1 MAQVDFNRINTNI
14 GAMNALNSLNNINT
28 KLGIHQ
34 LRLAT
39 GKRINSAADDAAG
52 WTIATKLK
60 VRSEGLGV
68 AINNVGNAKN
78 LMSVA
83 EGNLQKILDL
93 LSQMKSKATTGADDA
108 LGSEERAAINNEL
121 NELASQ
127 INDEVD
133 KSTWNGQ
140 KLLSGSDTSYTFQ
153 VGAGTGDTLTF
164 DMRSSDVG
172 YTGGYTAASLQ
183 VDQGNGTITLG
194 TASTYYVAPGSYNL
208 MSIASSATTNGNLST
223 TLTEGYYSL
232 QVTNVAADGTGD
244 GVITFRLLDQDGSAV
259 QISSTSAGTGSLGTS
274 ATVAVAAGTM
284 TTFDTGR
291 GFKFQLGG
299 LASGETGSFTF
310 NFDKAGNNVNSSS
323 SAQSYMAEID
333 DAISSVNKALSYI
346 GARTNRMTLQEESLA
361 ISKVNTEAA
370 QSRIMDADMAYEQ
383 FNATKLQILQQTATA
398 MLAQANSAPQS
409 VLSLFR

>member
-52 WTIATKLK
+52 WTIAAKLR
-60 VRSEGLGV
+60 VRAEGLGV
-68 AINNVGNAKN
+68 AISNVGNAKN

-409 VLSLFR
+409 ILSLFR

>member
-52 WTIATKLK
+52 WTIAAKLR
-60 VRSEGLGV
+60 VRAEGLGV
-68 AINNVGNAKN
+68 AISNVGNAKN

-398 MLAQANSAPQS
+398 MLAQANLAPQS

>member
-1 MAQVDFNRINTNI
+1 
-14 GAMNALNSLNNINT
+14 
-28 KLGIHQ
+28 
-34 LRLAT
+34 
-39 GKRINSAADDAAG
+39 
-52 WTIATKLK
+52 
-60 VRSEGLGV
+60 
-68 AINNVGNAKN
+68 
-78 LMSVA
+78 MSVA

>member
-14 GAMNALNSLNNINT
+14 GAMNALNSLNVINS

-52 WTIATKLK
+52 WTIAAKLR
-60 VRSEGLGV
+60 VRAEGLGV
-68 AINNVGNAKN
+68 AISNVGNAKN

>member
-52 WTIATKLK
+52 WTIAAKLR
-60 VRSEGLGV
+60 VRAEGLGV
-68 AINNVGNAKN
+68 AISNVGNAKN

-108 LGSEERAAINNEL
+108 LGSEERSAINNEL

-127 INDEVD
+127 INDEVE

-409 VLSLFR
+409 ILSLFR

>member
-52 WTIATKLK
+52 WTIASKLQ
-60 VRSEGLGV
+60 VRAEGLGV
-68 AINNVGNAKN
+68 AISNVGNAKN